1 MFGNFHH
8 SPIFHRF
15 RIEGRKWFSIPQWEK
30 KIKMMGRK
38 RRTLSN
44 NDLFHFPCVAKRR
57 NPSRDGN
64 GNDFH
69 GKERLPNM
77 PIEFPIIGYC
87 NGYRSIL
94 FVSLVEQSEEGSR
107 TENLQVQRCR
117 ARLDHLDGVDIDNQS
132 EWSNMR
138 VKRIL
143 VDYML
148 RLSYYDSAMKLAESS
163 NIQVIFV
170 FHVYILSIFLT
181 PKGRKN

>member
-8 SPIFHRF
+8 SRVFHHS
-15 RIEGRKWFSIPQWEK
+15 RIEGRKWFFIPRWK
-30 KIKMMGRK
+30 KKNKKMMGRK

-44 NDLFHFPCVAKRR
+44 NDSKRR

-69 GKERLPNM
+69 GKELLPNM

-87 NGYRSIL
+87 NGYRSIF

-181 PKGRKN
+181 PKGKKI